1 MPKFGTKNISCG
13 YFRARIKKKTIA
25 IFEIAPSFYLMAKF
39 RKIIWVFLGWNLKPI
54 LLCFKTALSNFV

>member
-25 IFEIAPSFYLMAKF
+25 IFEIAPS
-39 RKIIWVFLGWNLKPI
+39 I
-54 LLCFKTALSNFV
+54 LSNGKISQNYLGIFGLEFETNLVML